1 MVTPL
6 VESVMWVQREKL
18 FSQWKE
24 RVVVMTEEEL
34 HCYKKGSAQLSAVG
48 SLILKVLIL
57 LVTKI
62 MISLLQVCLQDI
74 LSVSLVDRRGY
85 LTVVMLIDNEDSIV
99 VRRPE
104 NLRDWYNKVQR
115 MVQDSKTREMQS
127 TEEFWTKKFE
137 TYSQS
142 LYTEG
147 VQRPSSTVSLDRRR
161 RREKTRRE

>member
-1 MVTPL
+1 M
-6 VESVMWVQREKL
+6 
-18 FSQWKE
+18 
-24 RVVVMTEEEL
+24 
-34 HCYKKGSAQLSAVG
+34 
-48 SLILKVLIL
+48 
-57 LVTKI
+57 
-62 MISLLQVCLQDI
+62 
-74 LSVSLVDRRGY
+74 VDRRGY
-85 LTVVMLIDNEDSIV
+85 LTVVMAIEKEDSLV

-137 TYSQS
+137 KYSQNM
-142 LYTEG
+142 YTEG

>member
-1 MVTPL
+1 M
-6 VESVMWVQREKL
+6 
-18 FSQWKE
+18 
-24 RVVVMTEEEL
+24 
-34 HCYKKGSAQLSAVG
+34 
-48 SLILKVLIL
+48 
-57 LVTKI
+57 
-62 MISLLQVCLQDI
+62 
-74 LSVSLVDRRGY
+74 VDRRGY
-85 LTVVMLIDNEDSIV
+85 LTVVIAIEKEDSLV

-137 TYSQS
+137 KYSQS
-142 LYTEG
+142 QYTEG